1 MSISFHHHLR
11 NGDFVLNMVM
21 EEIADLEKV
30 RVGIELFGFNALGSL
45 GIWNTFSVSTNDAE
59 SVLNID
65 QACFSPSV
73 KVPIT
78 KYAFLSK

>member
-1 MSISFHHHLR
+1 MEASIAIRLKII
-11 NGDFVLNMVM
+11 DD
-21 EEIADLEKV
+21 IADLEKT

-45 GIWNTFSVSTNDAE
+45 GIWNTVSVSTKDE
-59 SVLNID
+59 EFVLNID